1 MVKEVWVKK
10 GYDRGE
16 EHETNK
22 GITLVKKNKNDLWY
36 KWH

>member
-1 MVKEVWVKK
+1 MKK

-36 KWH
+36 K